1 MFMTI
6 TTISLRTALTLSLLA
21 AAATAVAAEP
31 ADSVATDSV
40 AARNLSEV
48 TVTAKNV
55 YKVTDGYAFVPSKT
69 VKKTSA
75 DVNEMI
81 RRTPLSN
88 VLIAFDGKI
97 TDLNQTPA
105 KYFIDG
111 QPATSEEVVALLNKD
126 VARIEF
132 LNYPADTSFQ
142 GAKFAI
148 NIVTRKVISGGYVI
162 ANGRQQFI
170 SPYSNYSLLGKY
182 VGSPKWSLMAVGNY
196 SYLKDTGTHGT
207 ETTRYDL
214 KDHITGEM
222 VHIDRTAQITGRS
235 LRFRSWSAGLN
246 WRYKFSERN
255 QLTIQ
260 AGISTSRTP
269 NDCTTGILEHDS
281 DSDGTAYSNS
291 SSDRSQSPYITA
303 SWNKSFA
310 NGMALYVSG
319 GFYATF
325 SKTWSDYISGDSPV
339 ISNYFREKGYSP
351 NFYANWQ
358 VPLKHNNSLTLDASY
373 KTERFNVEYAGSVNT
388 TENRH
393 EDYYSVSG
401 SYNQR
406 FKFNNNMFGYYL
418 SASIPLRSITMS
430 DGRKFNAVDYSFV
443 GSTYYYL
450 GDSHSFGLGAVY
462 ELRSRPISTMNDL
475 KIQDTDISG
484 HEGNPDLKANQQLRA
499 NAFYTWMASRKFN
512 LSASVMYI
520 NESKNIVTAYNA
532 YNGVVYTSMINSGKR
547 EFLTMSL
554 NGSIQLFN
562 NNLLIK
568 PGISLDNNRQ
578 SGMLNFSFWTLKG
591 SLRVDYMHPCGFS
604 AGLSY
609 SSPWGKSSLQDTST
623 IHDFSAHNFEIQASY
638 TIGNLY
644 VQLKCQP
651 LYKYRHNV
659 YYVDLPGVDIRNDL
673 YDKSFARSI
682 TLTAKY
688 TLDFG
693 RKYQHEEMSVAA
705 RTITSM

>member
-1 MFMTI
+1 MFMTV
-6 TTISLRTALTLSLLA
+6 TTITLRTTLTLSLLA
-21 AAATAVAAEP
+21 AAVTAVAAEP
-31 ADSVATDSV
+31 TDSVATDSI

-97 TDLNQTPA
+97 TDINKNPA
-105 KYFIDG
+105 QYFIDG
-111 QPATSEEVVALLNKD
+111 QPATSQEVVALLNKD

-142 GAKFAI
+142 GAQFAI
-148 NIVTRKVISGGYVI
+148 NIVTRKVISGGYII
-162 ANGRQQFI
+162 ANAQQQFRT
-170 SPYSNYSLLGKY
+170 PYGNYSLLGKY
-182 VGSPKWSLMAVGNY
+182 VGSPKWSLMAVGDY
-196 SYLKDTGTHGT
+196 GYLKDTGTHGT

-214 KDHITGEM
+214 EDHVTGEM
-222 VHIDRTAQITGRS
+222 VHIDRTSQITGRKW
-235 LRFRSWSAGLN
+235 RNNFWSAGLN

-260 AGISTSRTP
+260 AGISTSRLP
-269 NDCTTGILEHDS
+269 YDCTTGLIEHDS
-281 DSDGTAYSNS
+281 DSEGIAYSCS
-291 SSDRSQSPYITA
+291 SSRRSQSPYLTA

-319 GFYATF
+319 GIYATF
-325 SKTWSDYISGDSPV
+325 SKSWSDYLAGDSPA

-351 NFYANWQ
+351 NFYVNWQ
-358 VPLKHNNSLTLDASY
+358 VPLKHNNRLILDANY
-373 KTERFNVEYAGSVNT
+373 KTKRFHVDYVGTVNT
-388 TENRH
+388 TEKRH

-406 FKFNNNMFGYYL
+406 FKFNNDMFGYYL

-430 DGRKFNAVDYSFV
+430 DGRRFNAVDYNFS

-450 GDSHSFGLGAVY
+450 GDSHSFSLGAVY

-475 KIQDTDISG
+475 KIQDSDISG

-499 NAFYTWMASRKFN
+499 NASYTWMASRKFN
-512 LSASVMYI
+512 MSASVMYI

-532 YNGVVYTSMINSGKR
+532 YNGIVYTSMINSGKR

-568 PGISLDNNRQ
+568 PGVSLGNCSQ
-578 SGMLNFSFWTLKG
+578 SGMLNYSFWNLIG
-591 SLRVDYMHPCGFS
+591 MLRIDYMHPCGFS
-604 AGLSY
+604 AGLNY
-609 SSPWGKSSLQDTST
+609 SSPWGKGSLQDTST
-623 IHDFSAHNFEIQASY
+623 ILDFSSHNLEIQASY
-638 TIGNLY
+638 TVGNLY
-644 VQLKCQP
+644 VQLKCLP
-651 LYKYRHNV
+651 LYSYCRNE
-659 YYVDLPGVDIRNDL
+659 YYVDLPGVDIRRDL
-673 YDKSFARSI
+673 YSKSFSRSI
-682 TLTAKY
+682 MLTAKY

>member
-1 MFMTI
+1 MTVTTI
-6 TTISLRTALTLSLLA
+6 TLRTALTLSLLA

-31 ADSVATDSV
+31 ADSVATDSI

-97 TDLNQTPA
+97 TDINKNPA
-105 KYFIDG
+105 QYFIDG
-111 QPATSEEVVALLNKD
+111 QPATSQEVYALLNKD

-148 NIVTRKVISGGYVI
+148 NIVTRKVISGGYII
-162 ANGRQQFI
+162 ANAQQQFRE
-170 SPYSNYSLLGKY
+170 PFGNYSLLGKY

-196 SYLKDTGTHGT
+196 GYIKSTGTHGT

-214 KDHITGEM
+214 KDHVTGEM
-222 VHIDRTAQITGRS
+222 VHIDRISQITGRKW
-235 LRFRSWSAGLN
+235 RNNFWSAGLN

-269 NDCTTGILEHDS
+269 NDCTTGILEHDN
-281 DSDGTAYSNS
+281 DSDGTAYSSS
-291 SSDRSQSPYITA
+291 SSDRSQSPYISA

-319 GFYATF
+319 GLYATF
-325 SKTWSDYISGDSPV
+325 SKSWSDYTSGDSPV
-339 ISNYFREKGYSP
+339 VSNYFREKGYSP
-351 NFYANWQ
+351 NIYANWQ
-358 VPLKHNNSLTLDASY
+358 VPLKHNNWLTLNANY
-373 KTERFNVEYAGSVNT
+373 KTERFNVDYAGSVNT

-406 FKFNNNMFGYYL
+406 FKFNNDMFSYYL

-430 DGRKFNAVDYSFV
+430 DGRRFNAVDYNFT
-443 GSTYYYL
+443 GSTNYYL
-450 GDSHSFGLGAVY
+450 GESHSFGLGAIY

-475 KIQDTDISG
+475 KIQDSDISG

-532 YNGVVYTSMINSGKR
+532 YNGIVYTSMINSGKR
-547 EFLTMSL
+547 EYLFMSL
-554 NGSIQLFN
+554 YGSIQLFN

-568 PGISLDNNRQ
+568 PGISLDNSRQ
-578 SGMLNFSFWTLKG
+578 SGMLNFSFWKLKG

-623 IHDFSAHNFEIQASY
+623 IHDFSAHNLEIQASY
-638 TIGNLY
+638 SISNLY
-644 VQLKCQP
+644 VQLKCRP
-651 LYKYRHNV
+651 LYKYRHDV
-659 YYVDLPGVDIRNDL
+659 SYVDLPGVDIRNDL
-673 YDKSFARSI
+673 YSKSSTRSI
-682 TLTAKY
+682 MLTAKY